1 MYCSIRTHLRAGSF
15 SPLALLLALVAFGL
29 ALGGC
34 GSSGAS
40 QDEIEAARKQGAAK
54 AQQQADIHQ
63 IKKELQELKKGKSVP
78 GAAQTAAG
86 TGTAPEGS
94 NSSGSGNCGGS
105 LSANSVT
112 TCGFAANVQQAYFE
126 EIGSGSGTVYAY
138 SPTTGQTYSMY
149 CSSGSPHECTGGN
162 DAAVY
167 FP

>member
-1 MYCSIRTHLRAGSF
+1 MYRSTLTHLKAKFFFTGPF
-15 SPLALLLALVAFGL
+15 LGMIALCLILA
-29 ALGGC
+29 GC
-34 GSSGAS
+34 GDSGAS

-54 AQQQADIHQ
+54 AQQQANIRQ
-63 IKKELQELKKGKSVP
+63 IKKELQELKKGKSVKGVAP
-78 GAAQTAAG
+78 GAVGTSPAPAASSG
-86 TGTAPEGS
+86 
-94 NSSGSGNCGGS
+94 SGSGNCGGS
-105 LSANSVT
+105 LSANEVT
-112 TCGFAANVQQAYFE
+112 TCGFAANVQEAYFG

>member
-1 MYCSIRTHLRAGSF
+1 MGLVALC
-15 SPLALLLALVAFGL
+15 LALA
-29 ALGGC
+29 GC

-54 AQQQADIHQ
+54 AQQQANIRQ
-63 IKKELQELKKGKSVP
+63 IKKELQELRKGKPIRGVAP
-78 GAAQTAAG
+78 APAG
-86 TGTAPEGS
+86 TAPAPEGS
-94 NSSGSGNCGGS
+94 SSSGSGNCGGS

-138 SPTTGQTYSMY
+138 SPTTGRTYSMY